1 MTLSAPLTDAEF
13 DELDQFL
20 MSDATPAKSM
30 DISMLDGFMTA
41 LLIAPHTLLPSQW
54 LPVVW
59 GETAEDPMEFESAGQ
74 MQHVLDLVMRMYNER
89 ALALQEGVDL
99 YDPLIFQREVEGK
112 TVSIIDEWCT
122 GFMRGV
128 QMDAKAWDPLF
139 QSEEDAALLTPMILY
154 GTETGLEQ
162 LMKNEDLKAR
172 HENIADAI
180 GICVIGIRDYW
191 LPYRRTAT
199 QADLHPGP
207 VRRAAPKT
215 GRNDLCPCGSGKKY
229 KKCCGSP
236 ERLH

>member
-1 MTLSAPLTDAEF
+1 MALNDPLTDAEF

-20 MSDATPAKSM
+20 LSDATPEACM
-30 DISMLDGFMTA
+30 DISMLDGLITA
-41 LLIAPHTLLPSQW
+41 VLIGPNTLLPSQW

-59 GETAEDPMEFESAGQ
+59 GETAEQSMAFESQAQ
-74 MQHVLDLVMRMYNER
+74 MAHILELITRMYSER
-89 ALALQEGVDL
+89 ALDLQEGVDL
-99 YDPLIFQREVEGK
+99 FDPVIFQREQEGK
-112 TVSIIDEWCT
+112 TQSIIDEWCT

-128 QMDAKAWDPLF
+128 QLDAKAWDSLF

-154 GTETGLEQ
+154 GTGTGQEQ
-162 LMKNEDLKAR
+162 LEKNPDLKAR
-172 HENIADAI
+172 HEQLADAM

-191 LPYRRTAT
+191 LPKRKTASTMRRETSK
-199 QADLHPGP
+199 
-207 VRRAAPKT
+207 V